1 MRWIGKWCG
10 REAAVT
16 YALRQLKFPSSN
28 INKLDK
34 PVAVSTGTFVIHS
47 VIHQCD
53 SCWLKLPPRT
63 YPNLTT
69 SKKGL
74 KVRGVVVCPAQ
85 NINEKL
91 SLKPDKPFA
100 GLGLRG
106 KPPAHEAGRYLAVF
120 LRNLFGWGS
129 VFD

>member
-28 INKLDK
+28 INKLDS

-53 SCWLKLPPRT
+53 SCWLRLPQ
-63 YPNLTT
+63 YP
-69 SKKGL
+69 SQSHDFKKGA
-74 KVRGVVVCPAQ
+74 KGSVVVDVIDCYA
-85 NINEKL
+85 
-91 SLKPDKPFA
+91 DKQA
-100 GLGLRG
+100 
-106 KPPAHEAGRYLAVF
+106 AY
-120 LRNLFGWGS
+120 
-129 VFD
+129 